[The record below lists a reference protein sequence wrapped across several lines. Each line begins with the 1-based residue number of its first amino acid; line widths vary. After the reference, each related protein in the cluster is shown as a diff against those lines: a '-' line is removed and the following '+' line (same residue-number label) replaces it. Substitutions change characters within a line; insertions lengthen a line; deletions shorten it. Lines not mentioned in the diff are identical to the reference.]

1 MRFEDLRIIVDNSY
15 GFLLVTK
22 ESDFSYM
29 CVLVESILV
38 DGRFVPNMSSITTEK
53 HTCRK
58 VTHIKGGKS
67 KPCAYKWYGHDK
79 DDMIY
84 YDGCLYKFDKA
95 HNDYSLLS
103 TQLKSSNTI
112 KAIVD
117 RLNTNMSLADM
128 IARKEAQFKQ
138 LLYYI
143 YGEGL
148 DNVNMNTSFTLDELK
163 SFCSNDKELYNLWLD
178 LKLLYTLEG

>member
-1 MRFEDLRIIVDNSY
+1 MQFEDLRIIVDNSY
-15 GFLLVTK
+15 GFLLVAK

-53 HTCRK
+53 HTRRK
-58 VTHIKGGKS
+58 VTYIKGDKS
-67 KPCAYKWYGHDK
+67 KPCTYEWYGYDK
-79 DDMIY
+79 DNMIY
-84 YDGCLYKFDKA
+84 YDGCLYKFDKI

-103 TQLKSSNTI
+103 TQLKSNNTI
-112 KAIVD
+112 KAIVN
-117 RLNTNMSLADM
+117 RLNTDMSLADM

-138 LLYYI
+138 LLHYI

-148 DNVNMNTSFTLDELK
+148 DSVNMNTSFALDELK